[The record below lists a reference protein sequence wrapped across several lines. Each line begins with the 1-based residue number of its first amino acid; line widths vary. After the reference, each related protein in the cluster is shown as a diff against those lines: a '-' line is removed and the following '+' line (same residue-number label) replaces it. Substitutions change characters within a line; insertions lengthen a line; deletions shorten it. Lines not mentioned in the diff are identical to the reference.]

1 MTPERM
7 RKTRKASMNLSRD
20 GVESMYAVQSDC
32 RANED
37 GAGLGSEGACF
48 AVFDDDFG
56 PAIRIWVQYVYSI
69 RYACNL
75 LYIAVSWV
83 LPTTR
88 PPSTPSPMYAN
99 THSDVLVSWYAQFRT
114 RHRKSGHIEDTSRA
128 VSSEL
133 VVYHRG
139 NSTCLRTTSKKPPR
153 PVPLPY
159 KIEDGMGDFLSP
171 SALKI
176 IAEDYQQGLLD
187 RLNEQI
193 KRCAYFSLGLGDL
206 LMAILRAGQA
216 RGLKIKASRRLSFQP
231 QRTRAKR
238 SPSTTRA
245 WRSTTHFSC
254 IISYYHVLRVS
265 KVLGV
270 SKYKFL
276 RYF

>member
-1 MTPERM
+1 MHKFARGIA
-7 RKTRKASMNLSRD
+7 RASIS
-20 GVESMYAVQSDC
+20 
-32 RANED
+32 
-37 GAGLGSEGACF
+37 
-48 AVFDDDFG
+48 
-56 PAIRIWVQYVYSI
+56 
-69 RYACNL
+69 
-75 LYIAVSWV
+75 
-83 LPTTR
+83 TTHTAR
-88 PPSTPSPMYAN
+88 S
-99 THSDVLVSWYAQFRT
+99 
-114 RHRKSGHIEDTSRA
+114 
-128 VSSEL
+128 
-133 VVYHRG
+133 
-139 NSTCLRTTSKKPPR
+139 TTSSWR
-153 PVPLPY
+153 ITAATALASASRRRNHHVRVPLPY

-193 KRCAYFSLGLGDL
+193 KRCAYFSLGLGNL
-206 LMAILRAGQA
+206 LIAILRAGQA